1 VRLREEWLQQL
12 RDAGEES
19 RPLGQ
24 SVPEFEAW
32 RQDQIRQTESALG
45 RDLAVAGHTA
55 ESRVILSS
63 VAESAWQPTV
73 LGPYADF
80 LLATGDTTTALD
92 VIALLVAD
100 PVSGSV
106 ARTRFAS
113 LLKAHADDLD
123 DFVRKGRIEYKRR
136 VEQGVNFDMR
146 LPADTRLHFVDGT
159 TTTVGDRLTG
169 STTLIVLF
177 EPEVPGLEDRI
188 GELLEHASRVPA
200 AEGLQVLL
208 VSKSPSPDLAGGFG
222 ATNLLTDEN
231 LDLTQRLH
239 AWGAEDLVLVS
250 RQFDA
255 MKPANLDEALRIG
268 IAISGD

>member
-1 VRLREEWLQQL
+1 
-12 RDAGEES
+12 
-19 RPLGQ
+19 
-24 SVPEFEAW
+24 
-32 RQDQIRQTESALG
+32 
-45 RDLAVAGHTA
+45 
-55 ESRVILSS
+55 
-63 VAESAWQPTV
+63 
-73 LGPYADF
+73 
-80 LLATGDTTTALD
+80 
-92 VIALLVAD
+92 
-100 PVSGSV
+100 
-106 ARTRFAS
+106 
-113 LLKAHADDLD
+113 
-123 DFVRKGRIEYKRR
+123 
-136 VEQGVNFDMR
+136 VNFDMR